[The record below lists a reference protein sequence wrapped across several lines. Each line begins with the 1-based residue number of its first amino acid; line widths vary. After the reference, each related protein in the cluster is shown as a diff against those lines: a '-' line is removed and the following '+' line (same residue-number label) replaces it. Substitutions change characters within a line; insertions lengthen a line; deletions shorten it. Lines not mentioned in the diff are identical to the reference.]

1 MARRT
6 AAGRGKGGRGLTV
19 YIDLLFFLNL
29 VVDYFILSLTAR
41 LSGAAAGFLRQLG
54 GAAAGALFSFIIF
67 LPALPLPLEWGI
79 RLLLSALIILC
90 AFGFG
95 SGRRFL
101 RLWLTFYAVSFL
113 YAGLMLA
120 VWFLFHPA
128 GLAVH
133 NGVVYFQISPLL
145 LLCGTAGAYGVIWLG
160 RRLIR
165 RPAPAGRRERVEIR
179 LGDRKVELTAL
190 VDTGHSLT
198 DILSDEPVVVASFSA
213 VAPLLSPESLPAF
226 RKVGQPPG
234 GDMAGRY
241 RLIPYSVVGG
251 GGLLPAFRCDGA
263 AVLPAADRPEKGKKS
278 GSRPLG
284 RAKKP
289 DQNHGT
295 AAAPAGPPPSNRR
308 ETTAPAGQ
316 AHSPRPGAGGPLEAA
331 AAVLDRE
338 LAKREI
344 RLPAGEAAHAAS
356 GAPAIVAVTLEP
368 LQGEWD
374 AIISPELLER
384 EKYRK
389 RSRGTCI

>member
-1 MARRT
+1 M
-6 AAGRGKGGRGLTV
+6 TV

-29 VVDYFILSLTAR
+29 VVDYCILSLTAR

-54 GAAAGALFSFIIF
+54 GAAAGALFSFVIF
-67 LPALPLPLEWGI
+67 LPTLPLPLEWGI
-79 RLLLSALIILC
+79 RLFLSALIILC

-95 SGRRFL
+95 GGRRFL

-128 GLAVH
+128 GMTVH
-133 NGVVYFQISPLL
+133 NGVVYFQLSPLL
-145 LLCGTAGAYGVIWLG
+145 LLGGTAAAYGVIRLG

-179 LGDRKVELTAL
+179 LGDKKAVLTAL

-198 DILSDEPVVVASFSA
+198 DILSDQPVVVASYSA
-213 VAPLLSPESLPAF
+213 VAPLLPPESLPAF
-226 RKVGQPPG
+226 RGVGQPPK

-251 GGLLPAFRCDGA
+251 SGLLPAFRCDSA
-263 AVLPAADRPEKGKKS
+263 AVLPASDAPGKRKKS
-278 GSRPLG
+278 AGRPMGKEKQPVQHKETADTSPHPSR
-284 RAKKP
+284 REK
-289 DQNHGT
+289 
-295 AAAPAGPPPSNRR
+295 AAPAGAARH
-308 ETTAPAGQ
+308 T
-316 AHSPRPGAGGPLEAA
+316 HSHRPGSGGPLEAA
-331 AAVLDRE
+331 AVVLDRE

-344 RLPAGEAAHAAS
+344 PLPAGEAAHTAS
-356 GAPAIVAVTLEP
+356 GAPVIVAVTLEP
-368 LQGEWD
+368 LQGECD